1 MPGVLLTEEMAM
13 ISRALVVQSR
23 PEDARAVRDA
33 LAELDWQTIVV
44 ADGFAA
50 VSAVDAWAP
59 EVVLIDLTLP
69 PLDGWL
75 VLADLGARADR
86 PLLVARVADASE
98 AGRAVALGADAWVDG
113 DIHVVASAGKLVPL
127 LAA

>member
-1 MPGVLLTEEMAM
+1 MA
-13 ISRALVVQSR
+13 SRALVVQSR
-23 PEDARAVRDA
+23 PEDARAVSGA
-33 LAELDWQTIVV
+33 LADLDWEAVVV
-44 ADGFAA
+44 ADGIAA

-69 PLDGWL
+69 PLDGWF
-75 VLADLGARADR
+75 VLADLGARPDR
-86 PLLVARVADASE
+86 PLLVARAADASE
-98 AGRAVALGADAWVDG
+98 ADRAVALGADAWVDG